1 MNNDEL
7 IAKFQDA
14 CVSHHGSPMGH
25 AYANG
30 FLGSIVS
37 RLLDGAPKA
46 EREMV
51 RRCLEQAIN
60 KMSVEAA

>member
-14 CVSHHGSPMGH
+14 CESHHGSRMGH

-37 RLLDGAPKA
+37 RLLDGAPEA
-46 EREMV
+46 EREMA
-51 RRCLEQAIN
+51 RRCIEQAIN